1 MCFRFLIVFFS
12 ALLINTV
19 NAQNGYWQQHV
30 KYRMDIDMEV
40 NTNRFTGKQI
50 LEYTNNS
57 TDTLH
62 RVFYQLY
69 WNAFQPGS
77 MMDERSRRQGQI
89 EIGKEEDW
97 DPRVKDRIANLKQD
111 EIGYQKI
118 GSLKMNGVP
127 QKFVI
132 QETVMLVTLSKP
144 ILPKQKAIFDMDFE
158 TQVPLVIRRAGR
170 DNPDTK
176 VHYSMSQWYPKICV
190 YDKNGWNPQPY
201 VGREFYGN
209 FGDFNV
215 NITID
220 RNYILGG
227 TGYLTNPQQ
236 IGYGYELPGTK
247 VIRSAGDKL
256 TWRFFAPNV
265 HDFMWAADPEFV
277 HQSKKIRKDLTIHLL
292 YKTTGKYPA
301 DKWEEIMV
309 NAEKVF
315 PFIENKFGVYPYKQF
330 SFIAGGDGGMEYPMA
345 TLLAGPGAWLH
356 ELMHNWYYGILAS
369 NENRYSWMD
378 EGFTSY
384 ADNLAKAFLTN
395 KLDSVQTPEYTGYF
409 NVVKSGFE
417 EPLNTPSNFFNT
429 NLAYGMASYSKGAI
443 FLEQLGY
450 IVGAAVRNLILLE
463 YYRKWSFRH
472 PTPDDFIR
480 AAEKVSGSKLDWYQ
494 YYWTESTR
502 TIDYAIDSLWEEN
515 NTTKIRLRNDGLM
528 PMPIDFQLTFKDG
541 SKEMHYIPLD
551 LMFHTK
557 PTENKD
563 GVRKVY
569 APWFWTSRTYTIETS
584 QKLMDICIAEIDP
597 SRRMADVERRNN
609 RIELKYWEMNSII
622 LKN

>member
-1 MCFRFLIVFFS
+1 MRLKILIIFLSV
-12 ALLINTV
+12 LLLNSLY
-19 NAQNGYWQQHV
+19 AQNGYWQQHV
-30 KYRMDIDMEV
+30 KYRMDIDMNV
-40 NTNRFTGKQI
+40 NNNRFTGKQR
-50 LEYTNNS
+50 LEYTNNAP
-57 TDTLH
+57 DTLH
-62 RVFYQLY
+62 KVFYQLY

-77 MMDERSRRQGQI
+77 MMDERSRRQGRLL
-89 EIGKEEDW
+89 IGKEEDW
-97 DPRVKDRIANLKQD
+97 DPRVKDRIAYLKPD
-111 EIGYQKI
+111 ETGYQKI
-118 GSLKMNGVP
+118 GSLKMNGIP
-127 QKFVI
+127 QKFEI
-132 QETVMLVTLSKP
+132 QETVMIVSLNKP
-144 ILPKQKAIFDMDFE
+144 ILPKQKVVFEMEFE

-176 VHYSMSQWYPKICV
+176 VRYSMSQWYPKMCV

-201 VGREFYGN
+201 IGREFYGN
-209 FGDFNV
+209 FGDFEV

-220 RNYILGG
+220 KNYILGG

-236 IGYGYELPGTK
+236 IGYGYETPGIK
-247 VIRSAGDKL
+247 VIRPAGDKL

-292 YKTTGKYPA
+292 YKTTDKYPA
-301 DKWEEIMV
+301 HKWEEIMV

-315 PFIENKFGVYPYKQF
+315 PFIEKKFGTYPYKQF
-330 SFIAGGDGGMEYPMA
+330 SFVAGGDGGMEYPMA

-395 KLDSVQTPEYTGYF
+395 KPDSVQTPEYTNYF
-409 NVVKSGFE
+409 NVVKSGLE
-417 EPLNTPSNFFNT
+417 EPLNTPSDFFNT
-429 NLAYGMASYSKGAI
+429 NLAYSMASYSKGAM

-450 IVGAAVRNLILLE
+450 IVGDSARDKILLE
-463 YYRKWSFRH
+463 YYKKWSFKH

-480 AAEKVSGSKLDWYQ
+480 VAEKVSGAKLDWYQ

-551 LMFHTK
+551 LMFHAK
-557 PTENKD
+557 PSENKD
-563 GVRKVY
+563 EIRKVY
-569 APWFWTSRTYTIETS
+569 APWFWTSSTYTIETS
-584 QKLMDICIAEIDP
+584 KKLMDIRVAEIDP
-597 SRRMADVERRNN
+597 SRLMADVERRNN
-609 RIELKYWEMNSII
+609 RIELKY
-622 LKN
+622 

>member
-1 MCFRFLIVFFS
+1 
-12 ALLINTV
+12 
-19 NAQNGYWQQHV
+19 
-30 KYRMDIDMEV
+30 
-40 NTNRFTGKQI
+40 
-50 LEYTNNS
+50 
-57 TDTLH
+57 
-62 RVFYQLY
+62 
-69 WNAFQPGS
+69 
-77 MMDERSRRQGQI
+77 
-89 EIGKEEDW
+89 
-97 DPRVKDRIANLKQD
+97 
-111 EIGYQKI
+111 
-118 GSLKMNGVP
+118 MNGIP
-127 QKFVI
+127 QKFEI
-132 QETVMLVTLSKP
+132 QETVMMVSLSKP
-144 ILPKQKAIFDMDFE
+144 ILPKQKVVFEMEFE

-176 VHYSMSQWYPKICV
+176 VRYSMSQWYPKICV

-209 FGDFNV
+209 FGDFEV

-220 RNYILGG
+220 KNYILGG

-236 IGYGYELPGTK
+236 IGYGYETLGTK
-247 VIRSAGDKL
+247 VIRPASDKL

-277 HQSKKIRKDLTIHLL
+277 HQSKKIRRDLTIHLL
-292 YKTTGKYPA
+292 YKVTDKYPA

-309 NAEKVF
+309 NTEKVF
-315 PFIENKFGVYPYKQF
+315 PFIEKKFGTYPYEQF

-384 ADNLAKAFLTN
+384 ADNLAKAFLTK
-395 KLDSVQTPEYTGYF
+395 KLDSAQTPEYINYF
-409 NVVKSGFE
+409 NVVKSGLE
-417 EPLNTPSNFFNT
+417 EPLNTPSDFFNT
-429 NLAYGMASYSKGAI
+429 NLAYSMASYSKGAL

-450 IVGAAVRNLILLE
+450 IVGDSVRDKILFE
-463 YYRKWSFRH
+463 YYKKWSFKH

-480 AAEKVSGSKLDWYQ
+480 ISEKVSGAKLDWYQ
-494 YYWTESTR
+494 YYWTESIL

-528 PMPIDFQLTFKDG
+528 PMPIDFQLTFRDG

-551 LMFHTK
+551 LMYHSK
-557 PTENKD
+557 PAENKNEIW
-563 GVRKVY
+563 KVY
-569 APWFWTSRTYTIETS
+569 QPWFWTSRTYTIETS
-584 QKLMDICIAEIDP
+584 RKLMDIRIAEIDP
-597 SRRMADVERRNN
+597 SRRLADVERRNN
-609 RIELKYWEMNSII
+609 RIELKY
-622 LKN
+622 